1 MIITSIIQH
10 KHLNIRKIPDIINP
24 TKFLT
29 MENTYAILI
38 EKYKHNI
45 LNKDDY

>member
-10 KHLNIRKIPDIINP
+10 KPLNIRKIPDIVYP

-29 MENTYAILI
+29 MEEAYSRIYYEFNR
-38 EKYKHNI
+38 NI
-45 LNKDDY
+45 S